1 MIMGNGDLYYKIL
14 EIVMLVFPSLVT
26 LLILINRRFYMK
38 NLNILKD
45 RFDIFETKTQNNMRV
60 LLTKIDQQQKKLS
73 KLLQS
78 KTVAEKIRQITKH
91 AIEYC
96 GNSIMSKVLTNSTQ
110 NIIDFSNSVL
120 DEGFGNQVKQQLIA
134 RLDLTRD
141 VSLEYLSKFLSE
153 QNAKIWYDMQRPVC
167 QAYRKAIIEIYDDPV
182 NDKNSRFLIKTE
194 DWVQTLTREFITFAS
209 ILKRNGELICNL

>member
-141 VSLEYLSKFLSE
+141 VSLEYLGKFLSE

>member
-1 MIMGNGDLYYKIL
+1 MIMGNGDLYSKIL

-45 RFDIFETKTQNNMRV
+45 RFDVFETKTQNNTRV
-60 LLTKIDQQQKKLS
+60 ILTKINQQQKKLS
-73 KLLQS
+73 KLLQN
-78 KTVAEKIRQITKH
+78 KTVAERIRQITKH

-141 VSLEYLSKFLSE
+141 VSLEYLGKFLSE

-167 QAYRKAIIEIYDDPV
+167 QAYRKAIIEIYDDPI

-209 ILKRNGELICNL
+209 ILKRHGEVICNL

>member
-38 NLNILKD
+38 NLNVLKD
-45 RFDIFETKTQNNMRV
+45 RFDAFETKTQNNTRV
-60 LLTKIDQQQKKLS
+60 ILTKIDQQQKKLS
-73 KLLQS
+73 KLLQN
-78 KTVAEKIRQITKH
+78 KTVAERIRQITKH

-141 VSLEYLSKFLSE
+141 VSLEYLGKFLSE

>member
-1 MIMGNGDLYYKIL
+1 MIF
-14 EIVMLVFPSLVT
+14 VFPSIII
-26 LLILINRRFYMK
+26 LLILVNKKFYMK
-38 NLNILKD
+38 NLNELKA
-45 RFDIFETKTQNNMRV
+45 RFDTFETRTQENTKAI
-60 LLTKIDQQQKKLS
+60 LTKIQQQQKNLS
-73 KLLQS
+73 KLLQN
-78 KTVAEKIRQITKH
+78 KTVAERIRQITKH

-120 DEGFGNQVKQQLIA
+120 DGGFDNQVKQQLIA

-141 VSLEYLSKFLSE
+141 VSLEYLGKFLSE

-167 QAYRKAIIEIYDDPV
+167 QAYRKAIIEIYDDPI

>member
-45 RFDIFETKTQNNMRV
+45 RFDIFETKTQNNTRV
-60 LLTKIDQQQKKLS
+60 ILTKIDQQQKKLS
-73 KLLQS
+73 KLLQN
-78 KTVAEKIRQITKH
+78 KTVAERIRQITKH

-141 VSLEYLSKFLSE
+141 VSLEYIGKFISE

-167 QAYRKAIIEIYDDPV
+167 QAYRKAIIEIYEDPI

>member
-45 RFDIFETKTQNNMRV
+45 RFDIFETKTQNNTRV
-60 LLTKIDQQQKKLS
+60 ILTKIDQQQKKLS
-73 KLLQS
+73 KLLQN
-78 KTVAEKIRQITKH
+78 KTVAERIRQITKH

-141 VSLEYLSKFLSE
+141 VSLEYIGKFISE

-167 QAYRKAIIEIYDDPV
+167 QAYRKAIIEIYDDPI

>member
-45 RFDIFETKTQNNMRV
+45 RFDIFETKTQNNTRV
-60 LLTKIDQQQKKLS
+60 ILTKIDQQQKKLS
-73 KLLQS
+73 KLLQN
-78 KTVAEKIRQITKH
+78 KTVAERIRQITKH

-141 VSLEYLSKFLSE
+141 VSLEYIGKFISE
-153 QNAKIWYDMQRPVC
+153 QNAKIWYDMQRPSC
-167 QAYRKAIIEIYDDPV
+167 QAYKKAIIEIYDDPI

>member
-45 RFDIFETKTQNNMRV
+45 RFDIFETKTQNNTRV
-60 LLTKIDQQQKKLS
+60 ILTKIDQQQKKLS

-78 KTVAEKIRQITKH
+78 KTVAERIRQITKH

-141 VSLEYLSKFLSE
+141 VSLEYIGKFISE

-167 QAYRKAIIEIYDDPV
+167 QAYKKAIIEIYDDPV

-194 DWVQTLTREFITFAS
+194 DWVQTLTKEFITFAS

>member
-45 RFDIFETKTQNNMRV
+45 RFDIFETKTQNNTRV
-60 LLTKIDQQQKKLS
+60 ILTKIDQQQKKLS
-73 KLLQS
+73 KLLQN
-78 KTVAEKIRQITKH
+78 KTVAERIRQITKH

-120 DEGFGNQVKQQLIA
+120 DEGFGSQVKQQLIA

-141 VSLEYLSKFLSE
+141 VSLGYLGKFLSE

-194 DWVQTLTREFITFAS
+194 DWVQTLTREFIAFAS
-209 ILKRNGELICNL
+209 ILKRQGELICNL

>member
-134 RLDLTRD
+134 RLDLARD
-141 VSLEYLSKFLSE
+141 VSLEYIGKFISE

-167 QAYRKAIIEIYDDPV
+167 QTYKKAIIEIYDDPV

-209 ILKRNGELICNL
+209 ILKRNGELICHR

>member
-1 MIMGNGDLYYKIL
+1 MIMGNGDLYSKIL

-38 NLNILKD
+38 NLNVLKD
-45 RFDIFETKTQNNMRV
+45 RFDAFETKTQNNTRV
-60 LLTKIDQQQKKLS
+60 ILTKIDQQQKKLS
-73 KLLQS
+73 KLLQN
-78 KTVAEKIRQITKH
+78 KTVAERIRQITKH

-96 GNSIMSKVLTNSTQ
+96 GNTIMSKVLTNSTQ

-120 DEGFGNQVKQQLIA
+120 DEGFGNQAKQQLIS

-141 VSLEYLSKFLSE
+141 VSLEYLGKFLSE
-153 QNAKIWYDMQRPVC
+153 QNAKIWYDMQHSIC
-167 QAYRKAIIEIYDDPV
+167 QSYKKAIMEIYDDPI

-194 DWVQTLTREFITFAS
+194 DWAQTLTREFITFAS

>member
-120 DEGFGNQVKQQLIA
+120 DEGFGNQTKQQLIA

-141 VSLEYLSKFLSE
+141 VSLEYLGKFISE

-167 QAYRKAIIEIYDDPV
+167 QEYRKAIIEIYDDPV

>member
-14 EIVMLVFPSLVT
+14 EMVMLIFPSLVT

-45 RFDIFETKTQNNMRV
+45 RFDIFETKTQNNTRV
-60 LLTKIDQQQKKLS
+60 ILTKIDQQQKKLS
-73 KLLQS
+73 KLLQN
-78 KTVAEKIRQITKH
+78 KTVAERIRQITKH

-141 VSLEYLSKFLSE
+141 VSLEYIGKFISE

-167 QAYRKAIIEIYDDPV
+167 QAYRKAIIEIYEDPI

>member
-134 RLDLTRD
+134 RLDLARD
-141 VSLEYLSKFLSE
+141 VSLEYIGKFISE

-167 QAYRKAIIEIYDDPV
+167 QAYKKAIIEIYDDPV

-209 ILKRNGELICNL
+209 ILKRNGESICNL

>member
-1 MIMGNGDLYYKIL
+1 MIMGNGDLYSKIL
-14 EIVMLVFPSLVT
+14 ELVMLVFPSLVT

-38 NLNILKD
+38 NLNVLKD
-45 RFDIFETKTQNNMRV
+45 RFDAFETKTQNNTRV
-60 LLTKIDQQQKKLS
+60 ILTKIDQQQKKLS
-73 KLLQS
+73 KLLQN
-78 KTVAEKIRQITKH
+78 KTVAERIRQITKH

-96 GNSIMSKVLTNSTQ
+96 GNTIMSKVLTNSTQ

-120 DEGFGNQVKQQLIA
+120 DEGFGNQAKQQLIS

-141 VSLEYLSKFLSE
+141 VSLEYLGKFLSE
-153 QNAKIWYDMQRPVC
+153 QNAKIWYNMQHPIC
-167 QAYRKAIIEIYDDPV
+167 QSYKKAIMEIYDDPV